1 MAIAG
6 VRNAVQARRN
16 AAPALQ
22 TRAIVD
28 VTIYPN
34 PATDIVHV
42 ESVDDLLEE
51 ISILDRTGRVITTRN
66 HLNASRMQLDVSGL
80 AKGAY
85 WIKVSC
91 GIVSTTEKL
100 ILK

>member
-42 ESVDDLLEE
+42 ESIDVLLEE
-51 ISILDRTGRVITTRN
+51 ISILDLTGRVITTRYQ
-66 HLNASRMQLDVSGL
+66 LNTSRVQLDVNGL

-85 WIKVSC
+85 WIRCLSGSDSRNK
-91 GIVSTTEKL
+91 KF
-100 ILK
+100 ILH